1 MRAGGDDGVMSAV
14 IAPLT
19 GAGTTDPAVGAALL
33 LAVLLVG
40 VAAGRAKRRLTLL
53 VAGIVAVGVAGFLL
67 ASTTMPTG
75 ADRAALLTAFY
86 AVSVPLAVAYLAGWL
101 CGRGSWFKRILVIGA
116 AAVLL
121 AVFPYAEAA
130 QATAAA
136 LTGAAR

>member
-1 MRAGGDDGVMSAV
+1 MSAV

-19 GAGTTDPAVGAALL
+19 GGGTTDPAVGAALL
-33 LAVLLVG
+33 LAVLLIG

-53 VAGIVAVGVAGFLL
+53 VAGIVAVAVAGFVLT
-67 ASTTMPTG
+67 STTMPAG
-75 ADRAALLTAFY
+75 ADRAAQLTAVY
-86 AVSVPLAVAYLAGWL
+86 AVSVPVAVAYLAGWL
-101 CGRGSWFKRILVIGA
+101 CGRGSWVKRLLVVGA